1 MFANLTRLAQV
12 GARDLTW
19 DQIMETFNTLP
30 WRISQ
35 SRHPDLG
42 EGRIAF
48 AVLDRD
54 RATGRQWVMVVLERA
69 AARPHRHMGGEMI
82 FTLGGELRD
91 VSDGDEPIILR
102 QGSVAMHAADTTHTP
117 FTRTFWWGVYF
128 QPLGNEEVEE

>member
-1 MFANLTRLAQV
+1 MFANLSRLAQV

-35 SRHPDLG
+35 TRHPDLG

-54 RATGRQWVMVVLERA
+54 RATGRQWVMVALERA
-69 AARPHRHMGGEMI
+69 AARPHRHTGGEMI
-82 FTLGGELRD
+82 ITLAGQLHD
-91 VSDGDEPIILR
+91 VSDSGTRTVLE
-102 QGSVAMHAADTTHTP
+102 QGSVAMHGPGSTHQP
-117 FTRTFWWGVYF
+117 FALNWWWGVYY
-128 QPLGNEEVEE
+128 QPLGQVEVPE